1 MEPWVPKKPAEILT
15 EHRSVSAGKG
25 LTQYTCVHVYNF
37 TEHITKPLQTQRNRP
52 AHRLATD
59 PKLAAATSGT
69 LCNSRRHCATLFA
82 GQTNKANQQ
91 HKQC

>member
-1 MEPWVPKKPAEILT
+1 MSLDVEQWCSLVFT
-15 EHRSVSAGKG
+15 QG
-25 LTQYTCVHVYNF
+25 LNTCVNTCVHVTILLN
-37 TEHITKPLQTQRNRP
+37 TLVITKPLQTQRNRP